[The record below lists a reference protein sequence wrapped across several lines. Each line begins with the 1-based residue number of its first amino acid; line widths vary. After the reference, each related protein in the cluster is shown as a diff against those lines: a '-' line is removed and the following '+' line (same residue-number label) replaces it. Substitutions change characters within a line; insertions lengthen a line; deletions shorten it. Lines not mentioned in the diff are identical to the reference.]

1 MIPERTKP
9 ADNKQLGRKNARFL
23 HIKSRFCI
31 LLSLFLT
38 TLVIVTLFNSRLQ
51 LQRHSLHK
59 YVRGIINAR
68 ESAFD
73 LKKENYDDYDLPE
86 NNDDFDLIWNEDS
99 VAMFQEHLGI
109 VVDEDSKVERCDLDE
124 RQVVAM
130 SLPGPNNEDLY
141 ETVWQFLSLYALEAQ
156 TLRVDDYGREYTLK
170 AFVTEQMRIMLEQL
184 FEG

>member
-1 MIPERTKP
+1 MIPERTKL
-9 ADNKQLGRKNARFL
+9 ADNKQLGRKNSRFL

-51 LQRHSLHK
+51 LQRQSIHK
-59 YVRGIINAR
+59 YVRGIIDAR
-68 ESAFD
+68 EGSFSP
-73 LKKENYDDYDLPE
+73 KHENYDDYDLPE
-86 NNDDFDLIWNEDS
+86 NNDDFDLIWNDDT
-99 VAMFQEHLGI
+99 VARFQEHLGI
-109 VVDEDSKVERCDLDE
+109 VVDEDSKVEQCDLDE
-124 RQVVAM
+124 RKVVAM

-141 ETVWQFLSLYALEAQ
+141 EAVWQFLSLYALETQ